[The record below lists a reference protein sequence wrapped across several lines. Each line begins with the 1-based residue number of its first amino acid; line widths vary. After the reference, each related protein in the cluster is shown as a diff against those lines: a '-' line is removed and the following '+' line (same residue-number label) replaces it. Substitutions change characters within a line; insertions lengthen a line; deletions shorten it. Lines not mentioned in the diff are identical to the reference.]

1 MLLYIGWG
9 RLLKEA
15 AGEDLL
21 KKAEQLRRELD
32 HGLLAYILSNI
43 REQRWIIF
51 QNLNFKSGSYLIFK
65 KTNEYG
71 S

>member
-43 REQRWIIF
+43 
-51 QNLNFKSGSYLIFK
+51 
-65 KTNEYG
+65 
-71 S
+71 